1 MRINR
6 LLPGLALLAS
16 LGMVLPTF
24 AADENIN
31 KSITIADTVSVGN
44 TQLKPGDYRIKTD
57 GDKVTIEFHNKVVA
71 TAEGKWEPRNERYE
85 STAIIYDAN
94 HQVQEIRFSGLKDA
108 LVLTSGGASMGS
120 QK

>member
-6 LLPGLALLAS
+6 LLPSLALLAS
-16 LGMVLPTF
+16 MGMLVPTW
-24 AADENIN
+24 AAEEHIN
-31 KSITIADTVSVGN
+31 KTITVADTVTVGS
-44 TQLKPGDYRIKTD
+44 TQLKPGDYRVKVD
-57 GDKVTIEFHNKVVA
+57 GDKVTIELHNKVVA
-71 TAEGKWEPRNERYE
+71 TAEGKWEPRNERFE

-94 HQVQEIRFSGLKDA
+94 HQVQEIRFSGQKDA

>member
-6 LLPGLALLAS
+6 LVPGLALLAMT
-16 LGMVLPTF
+16 GMVVPSY

-31 KSITIADTVSVGN
+31 KSITVNDTVSVGS
-44 TQLKPGDYRIKTD
+44 TQLKPGDYRVKVD
-57 GDKVTIEFHNKVVA
+57 GTKVTIEFHNKVVA
-71 TAEGKWEPRNERYE
+71 TAEGKWEPRNERFD

-94 HQVQEIRFSGLKDA
+94 HQIQEIRFSGHKNA
-108 LVLTSGGASMGS
+108 LVLTAGSATTGS